1 MKTTKKWLAATMAA
15 LVVALS
21 AMGLASCKMLN
32 SLFGES
38 STQEHV
44 CESICPICG
53 KCMDLECTEDACLSK
68 CLGHG
73 ELPDDPNPDDPNPDD
88 PNPDEPVE
96 EIPITGSTRYD
107 FDAIA
112 GYAKIE
118 NGKITSKEGVGSW
131 IYDFTWTNNSS
142 ATLSV
147 YSDKECESDVV
158 IKVRKTA
165 EVAVL
170 TSKVTVSLN
179 NTVLESE
186 AKIAASSEGADAVF
200 SEVNLG
206 KFWLSEG
213 VNEIKIL
220 PMDSTENFD
229 FMSVIL
235 YTDADANLRWND
247 IKDVKG
253 TFFYGVEEAV
263 EITDGFGKNMAENC
277 VGPNGANA
285 YVGGSVITFPIYVSR
300 DAKVNLSLITCTMPV
315 NVVFTDLYGFY
326 INDVQQHSNAYTLYG
341 AAWGDYGIMELGEFE
356 LKEGLN
362 KITISSPTG
371 YGYTHHYNFR
381 ALIVDTDAKVAF
393 TEVEKEAHV
402 CLSVC
407 PDCGGCLD
415 LVCTETACVTK
426 CSCAHECENVCGVC
440 GACTNADCTEEAC
453 LTKCDCTVTTFNAV
467 DDKAIITSGLSK
479 NVDGN
484 FVDVIDL
491 SNLQKVTFTVYSES
505 AQTVNLGFCISN
517 NPTADWTLVD
527 YFRVWVNVAEDA
539 QDDTNKLSKET
550 YTAKTIQGEGSV
562 YNDIMIGNIELTA
575 GDNTITLGWTC
586 VGNVAYKFTVRSM
599 LIQSA
604 NAVEW
609 GTVVHKCE
617 SICSTCNG
625 CMDMNCEEEAC
636 ATKCTCGHECENV
649 CGVCGAC
656 TNVNCTEV
664 ICATKCGCESST
676 YLAGTESVIEQGK
689 VDNDG
694 NLGCLTL
701 DDNSW
706 RTKFYYVVNAE
717 TAGKAELSIVIS
729 STTGGT
735 YAATDVY
742 MTTINGEKY
751 TSDASTVN
759 DGVAWFNYHTI
770 KLGLVEL
777 KAGKNV
783 IAFDHYHITDFA
795 TAAVTNWG
803 ESVNF
808 QSIILKTSV
817 KYTVGHDV
825 CLSKCDF
832 CGGCMDKECAE
843 TVCATKCTCTLN
855 TFYAVDEKVVIS
867 SGLSKNVD
875 GNFVDVTDLSNLQKV
890 TFTIYSESAQ
900 TVNLGFCISNN
911 PTASWVLV
919 DYFRVWVNVEDSAQ
933 DDTNKLSKDTYT
945 APTIQGDGSV
955 YNDIMIGNIELKE
968 GNNTITLGWTC
979 VGSEAYKFTVRSML
993 MHATKPVTLVTA
1005 A

>member
-68 CLGHG
+68 CLGHS
-73 ELPDDPNPDDPNPDD
+73 EIPDDPNPDNPNPDD
-88 PNPDEPVE
+88 PPVDEPIE

-112 GYAKIE
+112 GYAKIV

-131 IYDFTWTNNSS
+131 IYDFTWANNSS

-147 YSDKECESDVV
+147 YSNKECESDVV

-179 NTVLESE
+179 GTVLESE
-186 AKIAASSEGADAVF
+186 AKIAASSEGADAEF
-200 SEVNLG
+200 TEVNLG

-440 GACTNADCTEEAC
+440 GACTN
-453 LTKCDCTVTTFNAV
+453 
-467 DDKAIITSGLSK
+467 
-479 NVDGN
+479 
-484 FVDVIDL
+484 
-491 SNLQKVTFTVYSES
+491 
-505 AQTVNLGFCISN
+505 
-517 NPTADWTLVD
+517 
-527 YFRVWVNVAEDA
+527 
-539 QDDTNKLSKET
+539 
-550 YTAKTIQGEGSV
+550 
-562 YNDIMIGNIELTA
+562 
-575 GDNTITLGWTC
+575 
-586 VGNVAYKFTVRSM
+586 
-599 LIQSA
+599 
-604 NAVEW
+604 
-609 GTVVHKCE
+609 
-617 SICSTCNG
+617 
-625 CMDMNCEEEAC
+625 
-636 ATKCTCGHECENV
+636 
-649 CGVCGAC
+649 
-656 TNVNCTEV
+656 VNCTEV

-701 DDNSW
+701 DNNSW

-729 STTGGT
+729 STTGGA

-742 MTTINGEKY
+742 KTTINGEKY

-979 VGSEAYKFTVRSML
+979 VGSVAYKFTVRSML